1 MRVCRLG
8 SGPRVVV
15 VHSCVGNGASTWEAQ
30 LGLADRYELVVP
42 DRPGFRPNPL
52 VAPVDLK
59 EQALLIAE
67 LLGDH
72 AHLVG
77 HS

>member
-1 MRVCRLG
+1 MRVSGLG
-8 SGPRVVV
+8 SGPRVVL
-15 VHSCVGNGASTWEAQ
+15 VHGSVANGALTWQAQ
-30 LGLADRYELVVP
+30 LGLADRYQLVVP

-59 EQALLIAE
+59 EQAPLIAE